1 MVESVYRESPA
12 FENGIVTEGRRRSAA
27 RTAGILLLLGFW
39 AGCGL
44 FSSRTS
50 ERFAAPS
57 VVHMENGY
65 LLELPAGDRQP
76 QVEALVT
83 QQRWVILT
91 IVDPAYDAAYLE
103 RFSSPH
109 IDSVEVAHF
118 ASAVQL
124 SFRFRTDVLQA
135 TVVSSPSDPSILVS
149 VFTR

>member
-1 MVESVYRESPA
+1 
-12 FENGIVTEGRRRSAA
+12 
-27 RTAGILLLLGFW
+27 
-39 AGCGL
+39 
-44 FSSRTS
+44 
-50 ERFAAPS
+50 
-57 VVHMENGY
+57 MENGY